1 MYRLETD
8 CEDYHVLSNA
18 VKQIKDIPGIICE
31 IGTRRGGSLKLIV
44 DALLENLDYD
54 RNIISLDPYGNIEY
68 VSSEGERVRYDYT
81 NDMRNE
87 TIVALY
93 QYLMGKPV
101 NVVMY
106 ILEDTE
112 FFDRF
117 HAGVP
122 FYKDYKT
129 VLNTYSLV
137 FFDGPHDVSAVL
149 KEMEFF
155 LSRSSIGTVWV
166 IDDIHV
172 FPYQSIKDIL
182 LNVGFEVF
190 EESRVKAS
198 FKKVR

>member
-18 VKQIKDIPGIICE
+18 VKEIKHVPGIVCE
-31 IGTRRGGSLKLIV
+31 IGTRRGGSLKIIV
-44 DALLENLDYD
+44 DSLLENLDYD
-54 RNIISLDPYGNIEY
+54 RNVISLDPYGNIEY

-93 QYLMGKPV
+93 QYLMKKPV

-112 FFDRF
+112 FFNRF
-117 HAGVP
+117 NEGVP
-122 FYKDYKT
+122 FYKDYKV
-129 VLNTYSLV
+129 VLNNYSLV

-155 LSRSSIGTVWV
+155 LPRSEIGSVWV

-172 FPYQSIKDIL
+172 FPYQAIKEIL
-182 LNVGFEVF
+182 LNSGFEVL

-198 FKKVR
+198 FKKIQ